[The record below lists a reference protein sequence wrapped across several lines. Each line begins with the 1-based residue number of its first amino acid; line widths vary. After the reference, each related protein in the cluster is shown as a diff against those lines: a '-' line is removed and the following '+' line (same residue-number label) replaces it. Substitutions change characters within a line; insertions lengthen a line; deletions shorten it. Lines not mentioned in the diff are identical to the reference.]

1 MKRPNKDEY
10 ALYYHTYIEKVP
22 DGNIVKSMNK
32 QIAEAKRL
40 FKNVTKKQS
49 EFRYSPE
56 KWSVKEVL
64 GHILEA
70 ERIFAYRALRF
81 ARNDNKDLH
90 GFDENEYIHQ
100 SNYSEIKLADLV
112 EEFCA
117 LRTSNMLMF
126 KNFTDDMSLRTGT
139 SNGNK
144 LSVRALA
151 YIMTGH
157 AHHHLKILKERYF

>member
-1 MKRPNKDEY
+1 MKKPYKDEY

-22 DGNIVKSMNK
+22 DGDVVKSMKK
-32 QIAEAKRL
+32 QIVEVKRL

-49 EFRYSPE
+49 VFRYSPG

-81 ARNDNKDLH
+81 ARNDKKDLH

-100 SNYSEIKLADLV
+100 SNYNETKLADLV
-112 EEFCA
+112 EEFCS

-126 KNFTDDMSLRTGT
+126 KNFSDEMCLRFGT
-139 SNGNK
+139 INGNK
-144 LSVRALA
+144 LTVRALA
-151 YIMTGH
+151 YIMTWH
-157 AHHHLKILKERYF
+157 VRNHLKTLKERSF

>member
-22 DGNIVKSMNK
+22 DGDVVKSMKN
-32 QIAEAKRL
+32 QIAEVKRL

-49 EFRYSPE
+49 EFRYSSG

-90 GFDENEYIHQ
+90 GFNENDYIHQ
-100 SNYSEIKLADLV
+100 ANYNELKLADLV
-112 EEFCA
+112 DEFCA
-117 LRTSNMLMF
+117 LRTANILMF
-126 KNFTDDMSLRTGT
+126 KNFTDGMSLRVGT
-139 SNGNK
+139 ANGNK
-144 LSVRALA
+144 FSVRALA
-151 YIMTGH
+151 YTMTGH
-157 AHHHLKILKERYF
+157 VNHHLKILKERYF

>member
-1 MKRPNKDEY
+1 MKKPYKDEY

-22 DGNIVKSMNK
+22 DGDVIKSMKK
-32 QIAEAKRL
+32 QIAEVKRL

-49 EFRYSPE
+49 VFRYSPG

-81 ARNDNKDLH
+81 ARNDKKDLH

-100 SNYSEIKLADLV
+100 SNYNETKLAELV
-112 EEFCA
+112 EEFCS

-126 KNFTDDMSLRTGT
+126 KNFSDEMCLRFGT
-139 SNGNK
+139 INGNK
-144 LSVRALA
+144 LTVRALA

-157 AHHHLKILKERYF
+157 VRHHLKILKERYF

>member
-1 MKRPNKDEY
+1 MKKPYKDEY

-22 DGNIVKSMNK
+22 DGDVVKSMKK
-32 QIAEAKRL
+32 QIVEVKRL

-49 EFRYSPE
+49 VFRYSPG

-81 ARNDNKDLH
+81 ARNDKKDLH

-100 SNYSEIKLADLV
+100 SNYNETKLADLV
-112 EEFCA
+112 EEFCS

-126 KNFTDDMSLRTGT
+126 KNFSDEMCLRFGT
-139 SNGNK
+139 INGNK
-144 LSVRALA
+144 LTVRALA

-157 AHHHLKILKERYF
+157 VRHHLKILKERYF